1 MHLRGDHKTGCLE
14 VSPGVRVTRGMVGVP
29 KRAGVTWDGG
39 ASVASFPI
47 PCYGQYPLWAKCSVG
62 TRAPLGLALMD
73 FAGGSDGKAS
83 AYNAGDPGSIPGLRR
98 SPGKENGNP
107 LQYSRLEN
115 PKDGGA
121 WWATVHGITTSRTQL
136 RDFTFFHFG
145 LGTVDM
151 GLPGRSSVWWAG
163 QGETRP
169 AKVSLYQA
177 PRAGGLC

>member
-1 MHLRGDHKTGCLE
+1 MPSEHAHLFKKYFH
-14 VSPGVRVTRGMVGVP
+14 
-29 KRAGVTWDGG
+29 
-39 ASVASFPI
+39 
-47 PCYGQYPLWAKCSVG
+47 CSG
-62 TRAPLGLALMD
+62 H

-121 WWATVHGITTSRTQL
+121 WWATVHGITKSRTQL